1 MTTRLLCL
9 LLVLP
14 ACEGEL
20 MGRSPMAPAEGDGD
34 PTAKPVDCTAAPLP
48 ARRVRRLTRREL
60 ANAAND
66 VVQASIVSAESL
78 SADEVVDG
86 FETASDKLTVD
97 VLLADQLQVAAERAG
112 AALAM
117 NPRRFGGCDA
127 PTDACRDA
135 MVRALGATV
144 FRRALTDVEVADY
157 RAMYELVRAEG
168 HAAGVALV
176 AEAMFSSP
184 FFIYR
189 TELGVAGPDG
199 HFRLTD
205 EELAQQLAFFLT
217 GHAPDERLRQAA
229 AAGELASP
237 AQVRAQAERL
247 LGSGT
252 GVSDFVDA
260 WLELDRLDSLPKE
273 DPAFTTT
280 IREAMRSEAR
290 LFVGEVV
297 RSNGTLRD
305 LYAGRFSVVNRA
317 LAEFYQLPGPTG
329 SGFERVAWPQG
340 RRGGLLTLGAFL
352 ATHGKPS
359 ESSPVHRG
367 TVVRRRLLCQP
378 LPPPPPNVNAAPP
391 PPSMASTTRE
401 RFVAHS
407 QHAECAGCHQLID
420 PPGFALEHFDGVG
433 RERTTENGKPIDAT
447 GDLTGLA
454 TPVALSDARSLA
466 EAIADSPEGR
476 QCFATQVV
484 RFGLGSSG
492 VQDPWRCVAN
502 TAGAVLDGSQPLREV
517 YLTIVSSTAFRL
529 RAGEGAGMPPAM
541 TPPPTMQPPATMPPS
556 MMPPM
561 NAGPISVV
569 RTRQSEWPTG
579 FCDEVKVQ
587 NTSTSP
593 LAWSVE
599 LDVMGTIQNAWNAAA
614 SAAGARTR
622 FVGVTWNATLAPGA
636 EAAFGFC
643 AAK

>member
-1 MTTRLLCL
+1 MTRRLLCL

-14 ACEGEL
+14 ACEAEL
-20 MGRSPMAPAEGDGD
+20 VGRTPAPPSD
-34 PTAKPVDCTAAPLP
+34 PDADMTATPVDCSTAPLP
-48 ARRVRRLTRREL
+48 GRRVRRLTRREL
-60 ANAAND
+60 ANAEND
-66 VVQASIVSAESL
+66 VVQASLLSAESL
-78 SADEVVDG
+78 SPDEVVDG
-86 FETASDKLTVD
+86 FETASDTLTVE

-112 AALAM
+112 AALSM

-135 MVRALGATV
+135 MVRALGTTV
-144 FRRALTDVEVADY
+144 FRRSLTDVEVADY
-157 RAMYELVRAEG
+157 RAIYELVRAEG

-176 AEAMFSSP
+176 AEAMLSSP

-199 HFRLTD
+199 AFHLTD

-229 AAGELASP
+229 AAGELATP
-237 AQVRAQAERL
+237 AQVRSQAERL
-247 LGSGT
+247 LGTGT
-252 GVSDFVDA
+252 GLSDFVDA
-260 WLELDRLDSLPKE
+260 WLELDRLDSIPKD
-273 DPAFTTT
+273 DPTFTTS

-290 LFVGEVV
+290 LFVGEVI

-317 LAEFYQLPGPTG
+317 LAEFYQLPAPAG

-359 ESSPVHRG
+359 ESSPIHRG
-367 TVVRRRLLCQP
+367 TVVRKRLLCQP

-407 QHAECAGCHQLID
+407 QDAQCAGCHQLID

-447 GDLTGLA
+447 GTLTGLA
-454 TPVALSDARSLA
+454 TPVTLSDARSLA

-517 YLTIVSSTAFRL
+517 YLTLVASDAFRL
-529 RAGEGAGMPPAM
+529 RAGAGGGMPPAM
-541 TPPPTMQPPATMPPS
+541 TPPPTMQPPA
-556 MMPPM
+556 MMPPPM
-561 NAGPISVV
+561 NPGPISVA

-593 LAWSVE
+593 VAWSVE

-614 SAAGARTR
+614 SAAGPRTR
-622 FVGVTWNATLAPGA
+622 FVGVAWNATLAPGA

>member
-14 ACEGEL
+14 GCEAEL
-20 MGRSPMAPAEGDGD
+20 VGRTPAPPSEADAD
-34 PTAKPVDCTAAPLP
+34 MTATPVDCSTAPLP
-48 ARRVRRLTRREL
+48 GRRVRRLTRREL
-60 ANAAND
+60 ANAENE
-66 VVQASIVSAESL
+66 VVQASILSADSL
-78 SADEVVDG
+78 SPDEVVDG
-86 FETASDKLTVD
+86 FETASDTLTVE

-112 AALAM
+112 AALSM

-135 MVRALGATV
+135 MVRALGKTV
-144 FRRALTDVEVADY
+144 FRRSLTDVEVADY
-157 RAMYELVRAEG
+157 RTIYELVRAEG

-176 AEAMFSSP
+176 AEAMLSSP

-199 HFRLTD
+199 AFHLTD

-217 GHAPDERLRQAA
+217 GHAPDERLRHAV
-229 AAGELASP
+229 AAGELATP

-247 LGSGT
+247 LGTGT
-252 GVSDFVDA
+252 GLSDFVDA
-260 WLELDRLDSLPKE
+260 WLELDRLDSIPKD
-273 DPAFTTT
+273 DPTFSTT
-280 IREAMRSEAR
+280 IRQAMRSEAR

-317 LAEFYQLPGPTG
+317 LAEFYQLPAPSG

-359 ESSPVHRG
+359 ESSPIHRG
-367 TVVRRRLLCQP
+367 TVVRKRLLCQP

-407 QHAECAGCHQLID
+407 QDAQCAGCHQLID

-447 GDLTGLA
+447 GTLTGLA
-454 TPVALSDARSLA
+454 TPVTLSDARSLA

-502 TAGAVLDGSQPLREV
+502 TAGAVLDGPQPLREV
-517 YLTIVSSTAFRL
+517 YLTLVTSSAFRR
-529 RAGEGAGMPPAM
+529 RAGEGAGMPPSM
-541 TPPPTMQPPATMPPS
+541 TPPPTMQPPA
-556 MMPPM
+556 MMPPPTM
-561 NAGPISVV
+561 MPPNAGPISVA

-593 LAWSVE
+593 VAWSVE
-599 LDVMGTIQNAWNAAA
+599 LDVMGSIQNAWNAAA